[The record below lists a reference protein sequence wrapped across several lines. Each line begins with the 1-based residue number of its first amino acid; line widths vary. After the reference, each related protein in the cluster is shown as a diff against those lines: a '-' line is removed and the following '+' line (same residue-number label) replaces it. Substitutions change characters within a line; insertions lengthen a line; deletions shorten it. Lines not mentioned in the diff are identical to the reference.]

1 MKMRMFKHI
10 VLVPGLFVVVF
21 FCVNMGE
28 GGQQKKYSSGTGEP
42 AFAALEEG
50 AGNYSGSIFDETT
63 ETKLSE
69 VSFFGST
76 NVGGLRQED
85 NDSTSSFDMA
95 RIHTIEVVEPNFQ
108 SKRFNQTFVRVK
120 VTLRSKKNPDKLKTV
135 EVLVPHRVTVC
146 GVEDE
151 TGMHKAWFL
160 EKINKIVV
168 HERVGQAA
176 APQTEQP
183 GRRRK
188 RVVMASERGKE
199 EQSAQVKKKR

>member
-1 MKMRMFKHI
+1 MKMRMFKH
-10 VLVPGLFVVVF
+10 VVFVPGLLVVAF

-28 GGQQKKYSSGTGEP
+28 GGQQKKYSSGTGDP

-69 VSFFGST
+69 LSFFGST

-120 VTLRSKKNPDKLKTV
+120 VTLRSKKNPEKLKTV

-168 HERVGQAA
+168 HQRLDQAASAA
-176 APQTEQP
+176 APERY
-183 GRRRK
+183 GRRK
-188 RVVMASERGKE
+188 RAERDKDNE
-199 EQSAQVKKKR
+199 STQVKKKR